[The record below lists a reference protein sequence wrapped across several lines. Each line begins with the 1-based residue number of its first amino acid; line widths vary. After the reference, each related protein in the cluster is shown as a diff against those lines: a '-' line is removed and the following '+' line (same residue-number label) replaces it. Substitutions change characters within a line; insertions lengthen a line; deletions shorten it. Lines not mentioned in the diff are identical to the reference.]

1 VRAAVALAVALAGV
15 ALVPLAG
22 RDYYATLML
31 PFFGYGIALL
41 GLNLLFGYTGL
52 LSFGHALFVA
62 VGAYTAAYLTGVFG
76 VRHFEFIL
84 VAAGAA
90 AALIALPTGLLAVRY
105 VKIYFGMLT
114 LAFGMLFYS
123 FLLKFY
129 HLTGGDEGMRVLR
142 PALLGQPLTGWDTVP
157 FLIGPYYY
165 YCLGLLVLAALAMW
179 RIVRSPFGLCLRAIR
194 ENPDKAESLGLS
206 VRRYRFYAF
215 LIAAVFGGVGGVL
228 LAVPTGLADPL
239 LAYWT
244 HSGNLVFMLLLGG
257 FASFLGPL
265 LGAFVFIFLQD
276 QVMSFTSYWRFVFGA
291 ILAVVVIFFPRGLM
305 GILGG
310 GLRPPSDGAAGLTAR
325 LRLPPPRQD
334 RAGEAGARTAQ

>member
-1 VRAAVALAVALAGV
+1 VIRHGLLAGAMLAVV
-15 ALVPLAG
+15 LVPFLG

-62 VGAYTAAYLTGVFG
+62 LGAY
-76 VRHFEFIL
+76 
-84 VAAGAA
+84 VAAFFTTRLGILHLELILLASTLT
-90 AALIALPTGLLAVRY
+90 ALVVAIPTGLLCVRY

-123 FLLKFY
+123 FLYKFY

-142 PALLGQPLTGWDTVP
+142 PKLLGQSFESLDKVP

-165 YCLGLLVLAALAMW
+165 YSLALLMVAVFVMW
-179 RIVRSPFGLCLRAIR
+179 RIVRSPFGLCLRSIR
-194 ENPDKAESLGLS
+194 ENPSKAEYLGVS
-206 VRRYRFYAF
+206 VRRYSFLAF
-215 LIAAVFGGVGGVL
+215 LIAGLFGAVGGTL
-228 LAVPTGLADPL
+228 LTIPTGLADPL

-244 HSGNLVFMLLLGG
+244 HSGNLVFMMLLGG
-257 FASFLGPL
+257 FANFLGPL

-276 QVMSFTSYWRFVFGA
+276 QVMSLTEYWRFVFGA
-291 ILAVVVIFFPRGLM
+291 ILAIVVIFFPRGLM
-305 GILGG
+305 GLFEG
-310 GLRPPSDGAAGLTAR
+310 
-325 LRLPPPRQD
+325 
-334 RAGEAGARTAQ
+334 RAGVRG